1 MLGERNLGLSLL
13 GQIGNKKLGIG
24 TIDGSGAARWNRR
37 TGQEAL
43 TGTYGCLG
51 FDLLT
56 FRALLL
62 FCRGEKLMSRRSS
75 RPSLILPLLLTLFYS
90 LFAAAQAKPVDAE
103 GHQWWQHAVFYE
115 IYPRS
120 FADSNNDGVGDI
132 PGITSKLDY
141 LRWLGVDAIWIA
153 PMFPSPEVDW
163 GYDVSD
169 YYNVNPDYGT
179 LKDMDA
185 LVAQGK
191 QRDIRVLLDFVLTYT
206 SDQNKWFRS
215 EERRAGTE

>member
-1 MLGERNLGLSLL
+1 MMRIRRKLVARSSPPLTSGPKDYDFGGLLMNQTARSMAILL
-13 GQIGNKKLGIG
+13 VLFC
-24 TIDGSGAARWNRR
+24 TSW
-37 TGQEAL
+37 
-43 TGTYGCLG
+43 
-51 FDLLT
+51 LT
-56 FRALLL
+56 FSGQTSPHA
-62 FCRGEKLMSRRSS
+62 
-75 RPSLILPLLLTLFYS
+75 
-90 LFAAAQAKPVDAE
+90 VDAE

-191 QRDIRVLLDFVLTYT
+191 QRDIRVLLDFVLIYT
-206 SDQNKWFRS
+206 SDQNKWF
-215 EERRAGTE
+215 